1 MLLSKNTPQTLET
14 VARCLRDNRVV
25 IIPCDTVYGFVGRAP
40 ETDAAIRAIKG
51 RDEVKPFI
59 SFIEKPADIERFGAI
74 APDPAVLALWPGP
87 LTLILAQRSGST
99 VERPGTTVAL
109 RCPDDPWLQNLLK
122 LCGFPLFTTSV
133 NRSGQPLL
141 SQVSDMARE
150 FESEVACIVDA
161 GDLPG
166 ALPSTLLDV
175 SQKPYRVLRQG
186 SLKVPDSL
194 LA

>member
-1 MLLSKNTPQTLET
+1 MLLSKNSPQTLET
-14 VARCLRDNRVV
+14 VARCLKDNRVV

-59 SFIEKPADIERFGAI
+59 SFIEKPSDIDRFDAI
-74 APDPAVLALWPGP
+74 APAPEVLSLWPGP
-87 LTLILAQRSGST
+87 LTLILAQRSGA
-99 VERPGTTVAL
+99 TVAL
-109 RCPDDPWLQNLLK
+109 RCPDDPWLQELLS

-133 NRSGQPLL
+133 NRSGAPLL
-141 SQVSDMARE
+141 SKVEDMRRE
-150 FESEVACIVDA
+150 FEAEVACIVDA

-175 SQKPYRVLRQG
+175 SKKPYRVLRQG
-186 SLKVPDSL
+186 SLKVPESL
-194 LA
+194 LG